1 MSAGRCTRGL
11 YGSLFRSE
19 FKNAENI
26 LVLDSEGLL
35 AIEKND
41 ESYDKKL
48 ATFALTLSH
57 ITIINVNGEINES
70 MKKILSIA
78 LYAAK

>member
-1 MSAGRCTRGL
+1 MAM
-11 YGSLFRSE
+11 
-19 FKNAENI
+19 A
-26 LVLDSEGLL
+26 
-35 AIEKND
+35 
-41 ESYDKKL
+41 
-48 ATFALTLSH
+48 LSH